1 MAIQITKLLDSD
13 KTLSLAG
20 TWVWAAGREL
30 DVDSYIRLRC
40 TFTIPSPPAPS
51 PSVERGKGGPF
62 PSVEKGIAKAAIT
75 VANAGGEYE
84 LWVNGQWAGRGGTP
98 STPEVHYADVHRIKR
113 LLQPGANTIA
123 ILAHGYGSGGQW
135 WAFSPSGIVAEVKV
149 DGKVVAATAGPGPV
163 WKATPAPEFSRRAHR
178 FLFFLGFAEIVDMRD
193 EQPDWTKPEF
203 DDFGW
208 PEAEPCTQL
217 GSHAIIPREVPLPR
231 TAYFP
236 AKPSGAGKWMLPG
249 GVQSIYLPP
258 IVKQHGPGRYR
269 LASFVMSPG
278 VEPKLHVAA
287 DADYSLKINDIEVA
301 HRYGGEEAM
310 LDRYTEPQFR
320 GTRYDALN
328 PPEKVRLEPGWNE
341 VVFEIDATERT
352 AHVSLVLMHTFW
364 MASVMPA
371 VFSAAKKLDEPGWI
385 VEKLSGPTPPPLPLP
400 KGGEGDMAPPLPLP
414 KGGEGMR
421 SGDLCVIRG
430 APPVAGED
438 RNTIPLPTLG
448 EGQGW
453 GRLFVR
459 ADGHVAEVHSAW
471 DISLSDRGVSG
482 SRAGKLPKKDVVI
495 EPGRYAIFDLGR
507 VMSGRPA
514 IEATAPTGAV
524 LDLQYAEW
532 ITDYDKPLQ
541 AAGERYVDRVTWREG
556 RHERQ
561 TVARRGVRFIKIFNR
576 GAFLTPIPLSKCG
589 EGNPLTPC
597 PLSKPGEGEDR
608 PAPLSTLG
616 EGRGGEEGSRGGE
629 EAVIHR
635 VRIGVEKVVGKP
647 TGTFQCSDERLNTIH
662 RVSLDTL
669 DISLNYQPVDCATRE
684 NGQYP
689 GDAYVQAFQFF
700 YNYPDL
706 RLLRKGIRQFPR
718 VQEPNGRFSGMTPAE
733 WRHTLTDYCLIWV
746 SWIADYYRHTGD
758 VALVREMLPYAGKLF
773 RFFRDMKAHHG
784 LLARTSEEHFWVFL
798 DHSPIHKRGLVCGY
812 NAWYARALEDA
823 AFLANVAGQPE
834 LEREYAAEAS
844 EIRQTCRRIFWDA
857 DAGLYRDCW
866 TNTAGLSPSITFQ
879 TNVIAI
885 FTGLATD
892 EQLASMPAMMWR
904 PDGSKIQPELAFMN
918 PYFQHFVLEAMA
930 KAGKHE
936 WALAFLR
943 SYWGLMLDCGATT
956 TWEVFQST
964 GPTVPASSLCHPWSG
979 APAYWLPAYVLGV
992 RCAGPGWSKAVVRP
1006 LATAGI
1012 DWAKG
1017 TVPTPRGPI
1026 SVEWHR
1032 KDGAIELTRCE
1043 TPEGVEVMR

>member
-1 MAIQITKLLDSD
+1 MAIQIAKLLDTD

-30 DVDSYIRLRC
+30 ELDSYIRLRC
-40 TFTIPSPPAPS
+40 KFTLDAEPA
-51 PSVERGKGGPF
+51 R
-62 PSVEKGIAKAAIT
+62 AAIT
-75 VANAGGEYE
+75 VANACGEYE

-98 STPEVHYADVHRIKR
+98 STPDVHYADVHRIKR
-113 LLQPGANTIA
+113 LLRPGENVIA
-123 ILAHGYGSGGQW
+123 ILAHGYGTGGQW
-135 WAFSPSGIVAEVKV
+135 WAYSPSGIVAEVKV
-149 DGKVVAATAGPGPV
+149 DGKVVAATAGPGPA

-178 FLFFLGFAEIVDMRD
+178 FLFFLGFAEIVDLRD
-193 EQPDWTKPEF
+193 EQPDWAKAEF
-203 DDFGW
+203 DDFAW
-208 PEAEPCTQL
+208 PEAQPCASL
-217 GSHAIIPREVPLPR
+217 ASHAIIPREVPLPR

-236 AKPSGAGKWMLPG
+236 AKPTGAGKWKLPE

-278 VEPKLHVAA
+278 VDPKLHVAT
-287 DADYSLKINDIEVA
+287 DADFSLKVNGVKVA
-301 HRYGGEEAM
+301 HRYGGEEAI

-320 GTRYDALN
+320 GNKYDALN
-328 PPEKVRLEPGWNE
+328 PPEHVRLEPGWNE
-341 VVFEIDATERT
+341 VVFEIDATDRT
-352 AHVSLVLMHTFW
+352 AHVSLLCVFSMWLT
-364 MASVMPA
+364 SVMPTI
-371 VFSAAKKLDEPGWI
+371 FSAAKKLDEPGWS
-385 VEKLSGPTPPPLPLP
+385 VEKIGSPET
-400 KGGEGDMAPPLPLP
+400 KM
-414 KGGEGMR
+414 
-421 SGDLCVIRG
+421 I
-430 APPVAGED
+430 
-438 RNTIPLPTLG
+438 
-448 EGQGW
+448 
-453 GRLFVR
+453 VR

-471 DISLSDRGVSG
+471 DISLPDRGVSR
-482 SRAGKLPKKDVVI
+482 SRGGKIAKRDVVI
-495 EPGRYAIFDLGR
+495 EPGRYAVFDLGR

-514 IEATAPTGAV
+514 IEATAPAGTV

-561 TVARRGVRFIKIFNR
+561 TVARRGVRFVKIFNR
-576 GAFLTPIPLSKCG
+576 GGFLSDKHHRAGTAI
-589 EGNPLTPC
+589 
-597 PLSKPGEGEDR
+597 
-608 PAPLSTLG
+608 
-616 EGRGGEEGSRGGE
+616 
-629 EAVIHR
+629 IHR

-647 TGTFQCSDERLNTIH
+647 AGSFQCSDDRLNAMH

-700 YNYPDL
+700 YNYSDL

-758 VALVREMLPYAGKLF
+758 DALVREMLPYAGKLF

-784 LLARTSEEHFWVFL
+784 LLARTSDEYFWVFL
-798 DHSPIHKRGLVCGY
+798 DHSPIQKRGLVCGY

-823 AFLANVAGQPE
+823 AFMASVAGQPG

-844 EIRQTCRRIFWDA
+844 EIREACRRLFWDA

-866 TNTAGLSPSITFQ
+866 TTTAGLSPSITFQ
-879 TNVIAI
+879 TNVIAL
-885 FTGLATD
+885 FTGLATAD
-892 EQLASMPAMMWR
+892 QLASMPARMWR
-904 PDGSKIQPELAFMN
+904 PDGSKIQPELALMN
-918 PYFQHFVLEAMA
+918 PYFQHYVLEAMA

-964 GPTVPASSLCHPWSG
+964 GPTVPAASLCHPWSG
-979 APAYWLPAYVLGV
+979 APCYWLPAYVLGV
-992 RCAGPGWSKAVVRP
+992 RCAAPGWSKAVIRP
-1006 LATAGI
+1006 LASAGI

-1017 TVPTPRGPI
+1017 AVPTPHGTI
-1026 SVEWHR
+1026 SVEWR
-1032 KDGAIELTRCE
+1032 REDGKIEVVRCQA
-1043 TPEGVEVMR
+1043 PEGVEVVG